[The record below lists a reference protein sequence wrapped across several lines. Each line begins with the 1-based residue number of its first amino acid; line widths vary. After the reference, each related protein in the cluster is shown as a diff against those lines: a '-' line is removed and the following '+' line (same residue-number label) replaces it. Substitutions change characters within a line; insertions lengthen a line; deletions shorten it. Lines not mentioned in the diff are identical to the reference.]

1 MIIPTVKGAPYEV
14 SNMTGAE
21 IEVQSAAGAVL
32 RKVPAMSQFTVYAVD
47 EALVVPDGV
56 EVTAHRFSGAALAVL
71 GGGGTSE
78 PEGIYVCYNADK
90 TDVLSYNL
98 AGLTNGSSMFNKCTA
113 LTSFEA
119 DLSSLTKGDSMF
131 YKCTSLTSFDSD
143 LSSLTNGS
151 SMFDECTALTSFDS
165 DLSSLTNGNY
175 MFSNCTAL
183 TSFDSDLSSLTNGS
197 SMFNR
202 CTALTSFEAD
212 LSSLTNGSSM
222 FNICTALTS
231 FDSDLS
237 SLTNGYYMFYNC
249 TALTSF
255 DSDLSSLTNGGGMF
269 HLSKLNKASALRVLS
284 SIPAYTSGTHS
295 LTIGIHVDFKT
306 DEEVLAAI
314 SAAESKK
321 WTMTVQWNG
330 TAGTSAAS
338 TYSMRGELIYARVVE
353 ENGERML
360 DWGHYVTDETGYET
374 FRSIEAAREY
384 FGIEEE

>member
-1 MIIPTVKGAPYEV
+1 
-14 SNMTGAE
+14 MTGAE

-131 YKCTSLTSFDSD
+131 YKCTS
-143 LSSLTNGS
+143 
-151 SMFDECTALTSFDS
+151 
-165 DLSSLTNGNY
+165 
-175 MFSNCTAL
+175 
-183 TSFDSDLSSLTNGS
+183 
-197 SMFNR
+197 
-202 CTALTSFEAD
+202 
-212 LSSLTNGSSM
+212 
-222 FNICTALTS
+222 
-231 FDSDLS
+231 
-237 SLTNGYYMFYNC
+237 
-249 TALTSF
+249 LTSF

>member
-1 MIIPTVKGAPYEV
+1 MSSEREGRAAGGGRCFGSHDFFFEDMIIPTVKGAPYEV

-143 LSSLTNGS
+143 LSSLTNG
-151 SMFDECTALTSFDS
+151 
-165 DLSSLTNGNY
+165 
-175 MFSNCTAL
+175 
-183 TSFDSDLSSLTNGS
+183 
-197 SMFNR
+197 
-202 CTALTSFEAD
+202 
-212 LSSLTNGSSM
+212 
-222 FNICTALTS
+222 
-231 FDSDLS
+231 
-237 SLTNGYYMFYNC
+237 
-249 TALTSF
+249 
-255 DSDLSSLTNGGGMF
+255 GGMF